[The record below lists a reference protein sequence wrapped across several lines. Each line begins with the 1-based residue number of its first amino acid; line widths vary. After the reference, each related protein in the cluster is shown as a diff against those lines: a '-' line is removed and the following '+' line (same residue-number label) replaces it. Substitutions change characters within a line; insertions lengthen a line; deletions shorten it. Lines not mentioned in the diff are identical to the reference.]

1 MPTTSDALTRLP
13 AGQAHRV
20 RLRAGDALLVRHG
33 RVWMTREGDPI
44 DHLLTPEAG
53 HVAACAQEVVLESC
67 DRSGSLYERQTFR
80 GSVTNS
86 RWPFG
91 WILSGWRPAGR

>member
-1 MPTTSDALTRLP
+1 MPITPDAPTTLP
-13 AGQAHRV
+13 AGKAHRV

-91 WILSGWRPAGR
+91 